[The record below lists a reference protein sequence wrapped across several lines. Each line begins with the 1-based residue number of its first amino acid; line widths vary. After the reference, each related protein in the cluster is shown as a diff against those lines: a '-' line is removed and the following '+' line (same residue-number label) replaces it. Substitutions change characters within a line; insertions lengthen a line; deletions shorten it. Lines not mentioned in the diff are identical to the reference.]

1 MGLRR
6 TKRQGGALNTA
17 MPSLKSTRP
26 LKSALLLAAAA
37 GLALSVSA
45 CGKKA
50 APVVNPAATART
62 VSLATVETRPIEG
75 GLTASGV
82 LLPREDTAIQPDV
95 TGYRV
100 AKVLVDEGDWVKA
113 GQPMATMDD
122 SLLRAQVEQQ
132 IALAAQQRAA
142 AERADAEAARVR
154 GADAEGL
161 LSQEQIDARRFSAK
175 SARAAAAAQDAAA
188 AAIKQREAHMIV
200 RAPYSGLVI
209 ERAVRQGDLS
219 GVGTTAWFRIAKDG
233 QVELAADVTEAALSK
248 LQPGV
253 PAAVTLADGSVVHG
267 TIRIVS
273 PRVDTNTK
281 LGRVRIALP
290 VDPRVRSGGFAKASF
305 SGITHPSLAVPETA
319 VRFDADGAAVMV
331 VGSDN
336 KVSRVAVT
344 TGQHGDGWV
353 ELLTGP
359 PAGTKVVAKAS
370 AQLTPGDFVKPA
382 PAGASPAATR

>member
-1 MGLRR
+1 
-6 TKRQGGALNTA
+6 
-17 MPSLKSTRP
+17 MPSLKSF
-26 LKSALLLAAAA
+26 LLAAAA
-37 GLALSVSA
+37 VGLALSVSA

-62 VSLATVETRPIEG
+62 VSLAAIETRPIEG

-82 LLPREDTAIQPDV
+82 LIPREDTAIQPDV

-100 AKVLVDEGDWVKA
+100 SKVLVDEGDWVKA
-113 GQPMATMDD
+113 GQPMATLDD
-122 SLLRAQVEQQ
+122 SLLKAQVEQQ
-132 IALAAQQRAA
+132 VALAAQQRAA
-142 AERADAEAARVR
+142 ADRADAESARVR

-161 LSQEQIDARRFSAK
+161 LSQEQVDARRFSAK
-175 SARAAAAAQDAAA
+175 SARAAAVAQDAAA
-188 AAIKQREAHMIV
+188 AAIKEREAHMVI
-200 RAPYSGLVI
+200 RAPYGGLVI
-209 ERAVRQGDLS
+209 ERTVRQGDLS

-253 PAAVTLADGSVVHG
+253 PADVTLADGSVVHG

-290 VDPRVRSGGFAKASF
+290 VDPRIRSGGFAKASF
-305 SGITHPSLAVPETA
+305 SGISHPSLAVPETA

-331 VGSDN
+331 VGADN
-336 KVSRVAVT
+336 RVTRVAVT

-359 PAGTKVVAKAS
+359 AAGTRVVAKAS
-370 AQLTPGDFVKPA
+370 AQLTPGDYVKPA
-382 PAGASPAATR
+382 PMTAPSASAK